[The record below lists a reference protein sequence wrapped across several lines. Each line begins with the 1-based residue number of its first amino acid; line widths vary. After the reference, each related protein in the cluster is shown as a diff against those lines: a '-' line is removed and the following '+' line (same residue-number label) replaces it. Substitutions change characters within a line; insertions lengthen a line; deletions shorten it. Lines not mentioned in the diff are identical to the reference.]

1 MIYRLAAAVM
11 LSALVAACGY
21 VESIDSPNLELEP
34 LPPTRPS
41 NLPPGDLVVTNG
53 QAEVLMEAPDLK
65 PKQEHS
71 ADFDLE
77 KLDGILNILIR
88 RGDEFVYRQTLRHT
102 PGVPVRLRWD
112 IELARFVLTEEPV
125 AQTAPGARTGEGG
138 GGGKD

>member
-1 MIYRLAAAVM
+1 MMLRFAAALALSVLAAACSDTVM
-11 LSALVAACGY
+11 DPPQLY
-21 VESIDSPNLELEP
+21 LEAP
-34 LPPTRPS
+34 IPTRPS
-41 NLPPGDLVVTNG
+41 NLPPGDLVITNG

-71 ADFDLE
+71 AHFDRD

-88 RGDEFVYRQTLRHT
+88 RGDDFVYRQTLRHT
-102 PGVPVRLRWD
+102 PGVPVSLRWD

-125 AQTAPGARTGEGG
+125 GAPGAKIGDGG